1 MRRGLDPARADAVA
15 RGLAPVALLFEPVSC
30 GDRDTLAL
38 AARSQGLDC
47 ITGDGWAMIA
57 GSASALAGL
66 VRPGFSKLQPPVA
79 QLVGELLQAVV
90 QPIREW
96 EMARGTV
103 ALERPVVVGILN
115 VTPDS
120 FSDGGRY
127 LEPADALRHAGQ
139 MLEAGADMLDIG
151 AQSTAPGRAGTG
163 TTSPDE
169 QWRRLEP
176 VLAEMVRQF
185 PNVPVSVDTTD
196 HTTGRRALEAGV
208 WALNDVSGLRLDSEI
223 GAVCA
228 EHGAGLILVHSR
240 GRVDEMAT
248 YRLAQYGDVAIEVA
262 EELRQSVSV
271 AEGLGVP
278 AERIV
283 LDPGL
288 GFAKRP
294 EHNYALLRG
303 LAALTSLGFPVM
315 VGPSRKRFLGQVT
328 GGEVDVS
335 DNATAAACVAAF
347 AQGAGMFRVHDVAR
361 VREAL
366 LVADAVRNR

>member
-66 VRPGFSKLQPPVA
+66 VRPGFSKLQPQVA
-79 QLVGELLQAVV
+79 ESVGQLLQAVV
-90 QPIREW
+90 QPTREW

-120 FSDGGRY
+120 FSDGGRF

-151 AQSTAPGRAGTG
+151 AQSTAPGRAGAG

-196 HTTGRRALEAGV
+196 HTTGRRALDAGV

-283 LDPGL
+283 VDPGL

>member
-15 RGLAPVALLFEPVSC
+15 RGLAPVALLFEPVSP
-30 GDRDTLAL
+30 GDRDTLAS

-66 VRPGFSKLQPPVA
+66 VRPGFSKLQPHVA
-79 QLVGELLQAVV
+79 ESVGQLLQAVV
-90 QPIREW
+90 QPSREW

-120 FSDGGRY
+120 FSDGGRF
-127 LEPADALRHAGQ
+127 LEPADALRHAEQ
-139 MLEAGADMLDIG
+139 MLDAGADMLDIG
-151 AQSTAPGRAGTG
+151 AQSTAPGAG

-176 VLAEMVRQF
+176 VLAEVVRQF
-185 PNVPVSVDTTD
+185 PSVPVSVDTTD
-196 HTTGRRALEAGV
+196 HATGRRALEAGV

-240 GRVDEMAT
+240 GSVDEMAS
-248 YRLAQYGDVAIEVA
+248 YRLAQYDDVAIEVA
-262 EELRQSVSV
+262 EELRKSVSV

-278 AERIV
+278 AGRIV

-303 LAALTSLGFPVM
+303 LAGLTALGFPVM
-315 VGPSRKRFLGQVT
+315 VGPSRKRFLGQAT
-328 GGEVDVS
+328 GVEVDVS